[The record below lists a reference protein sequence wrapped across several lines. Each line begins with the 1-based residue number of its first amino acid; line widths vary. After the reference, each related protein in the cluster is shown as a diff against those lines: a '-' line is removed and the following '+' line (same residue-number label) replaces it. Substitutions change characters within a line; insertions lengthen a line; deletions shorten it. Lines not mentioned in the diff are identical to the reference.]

1 MPLSEERNREGSDF
15 VGVVRIR
22 AFSKEKAYGYGA
34 RKPTGIIEPLK
45 RRNEQDPRMTDN
57 SPFVLQIQTAD
68 SVRNSSAVP

>member
-34 RKPTGIIEPLK
+34 RKPTEIIELLK
-45 RRNEQDPRMTDN
+45 RETNRTPE
-57 SPFVLQIQTAD
+57 
-68 SVRNSSAVP
+68 